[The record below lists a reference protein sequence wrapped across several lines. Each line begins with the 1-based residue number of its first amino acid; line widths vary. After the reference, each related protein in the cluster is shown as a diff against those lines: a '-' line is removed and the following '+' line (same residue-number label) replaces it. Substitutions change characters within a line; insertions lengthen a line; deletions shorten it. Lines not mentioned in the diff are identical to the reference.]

1 MATLRASRLRPL
13 SPAWRPAI
21 SPQTPCAANLSRTA
35 VRHKSGP
42 YGYTQAKALVFSK
55 EGDPSDVL
63 SLHTHSISPSLPAGS
78 VLLRALAAPINPA
91 DINTI
96 QGTYG
101 AKPPFTSLIGTAEPS
116 AIPGNE
122 GVFEVAACGS
132 PNMALQRGDWVLPFA
147 PSFGTWQTHTIAD
160 AAAVHKIDKTGLTP
174 VQAATV
180 LVNPST
186 AYRIL
191 RSYGPGE
198 GVRPDGLGAM
208 KPLAP
213 GSGAWFIQNGANSG
227 VGRAAIQL
235 GRLWGLRS
243 INVVRDRATPAATAA
258 LRAELEALG
267 ADIVVPESEFLARG
281 WRDRLADL
289 TRGGRDPVGLALNC
303 VGGKSATA
311 LARSLAE
318 AGTLVSYGGM
328 ARQPVA
334 LPTGLLIFQDLRFG
348 RRFAVEDLL
357 GMIREGRFKDVP
369 EAVAGTL
376 SGYRKGKGVFVFGET

>member
-1 MATLRASRLRPL
+1 
-13 SPAWRPAI
+13 
-21 SPQTPCAANLSRTA
+21 
-35 VRHKSGP
+35 
-42 YGYTQAKALVFSK
+42 
-55 EGDPSDVL
+55 
-63 SLHTHSISPSLPAGS
+63 
-78 VLLRALAAPINPA
+78 
-91 DINTI
+91 
-96 QGTYG
+96 
-101 AKPPFTSLIGTAEPS
+101 
-116 AIPGNE
+116 
-122 GVFEVAACGS
+122 
-132 PNMALQRGDWVLPFA
+132 
-147 PSFGTWQTHTIAD
+147 
-160 AAAVHKIDKTGLTP
+160 
-174 VQAATV
+174 
-180 LVNPST
+180 
-186 AYRIL
+186 
-191 RSYGPGE
+191 
-198 GVRPDGLGAM
+198 M

-334 LPTGLLIFQDLRFG
+334 LPTGLLIFQDLRFVGFWLSRWNDRDVQG

-369 EAVAGTL
+369 VDEVPWSWDTKEDTLKEAVAGTL